1 MPLIKVYIKGIKSK
15 EKLSLKL
22 KTLINLIIKLAIPA
36 TLISAL
42 RLLIYY
48 ILLNIKANKIIKVIK
63 IN

>member
-15 EKLSLKL
+15 EKLALKL
-22 KTLINLIIKLAIPA
+22 KTLINLIIKLAIPE

>member
-15 EKLSLKL
+15 EKLALKL